1 MFSWSVVQFHHCVLL
16 PQECV
21 GEQCQGGSCDYG
33 NSGVSAARICEA
45 GMLGMLGE
53 IAVDLAGLVQFS

>member
-1 MFSWSVVQFHHCVLL
+1 MLENNVK
-16 PQECV
+16 
-21 GEQCQGGSCDYG
+21 GGSCDYG

-53 IAVDLAGLVQFS
+53 IAVGLAGLVEFREAGTLVLE